1 MTRVE
6 VPMGNVRVSSGG
18 ETLTAS
24 GIGSC
29 LVIILWDPVCR
40 AGGLAHAMLPPASR
54 PPGRDGQ
61 DTRYT
66 DAAIDET
73 LRQMLAGGSRGEH
86 LEAKIVGGANMFP
99 NLKADLGSEN
109 IHSAKEKLDRENIR
123 LVGESVGGSVGR
135 CAEFCTASGIVTVKV
150 KF

>member
-6 VPMGNVRVSSGG
+6 VPMGNVRVNSGG
-18 ETLTAS
+18 EVLTAS

-29 LVIILWDPVCR
+29 LVIALWDPVHR
-40 AGGLAHAMLPPASR
+40 VGGLAHAMLPSASG
-54 PPGRDGQ
+54 PPGRNGQ
-61 DTRYT
+61 DTKYT
-66 DAAIDET
+66 DVAIDET
-73 LRQMLAGGSRGEH
+73 LRQMLAGGSRREH

-109 IHSAKEKLDRENIR
+109 IRSAKEKLDREHIGLTR
-123 LVGESVGGSVGR
+123 ECVGGSAGR
-135 CAEFCTASGIVTVKV
+135 SVEFCTASGIVTVKV

>member
-6 VPMGNVRVSSGG
+6 VPMGNVRVNSGG

-29 LVIILWDPVCR
+29 LVIALWDPVRR

-54 PPGRDGQ
+54 PPGCNGQ
-61 DTRYT
+61 DTKYT
-66 DAAIDET
+66 DAAIDEM
-73 LRQMLAGGSRGEH
+73 LGQMLAGGSKREH

-109 IHSAKEKLDRENIR
+109 IRSAKEKLDREHIGLTR
-123 LVGESVGGSVGR
+123 ECVGGAAGRSV
-135 CAEFCTASGIVTVKV
+135 EFCTASGIVTVKV